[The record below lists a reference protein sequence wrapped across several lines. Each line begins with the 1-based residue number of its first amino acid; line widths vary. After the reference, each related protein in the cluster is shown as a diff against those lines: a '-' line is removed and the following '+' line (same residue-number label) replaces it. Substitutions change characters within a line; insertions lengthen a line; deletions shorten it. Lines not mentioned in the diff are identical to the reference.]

1 MSQAACHHCNS
12 EAIDELEGYAGWCSV
27 TSDCRKWRSGGALAI
42 CRSCGLTQKPITAEW
57 SAAADEIYAGYVLY
71 HQSPSGVEQ
80 MIAGSSGLQSRSV
93 HLVDWI
99 RSALGLSQGGDLL
112 DFGCGT
118 GSTLRAVAKVMPQWK
133 LSGMDPNIKDR
144 AALLDIEGV
153 CEIHEQLDNI
163 DQTFDLITL
172 IHVFEHIPDPAAAI
186 TGIRRLLKPNT
197 GRLLIQVPYFLAN
210 PFDLMIA
217 DHSSHYTLATISNI
231 VSSAGYEID
240 VLRADILKREITVVA
255 KLGKVKAS
263 APRVDVAE
271 GKLALL
277 SGLEWLV
284 SVQKAVETFGERDI
298 GVFGTSIAAAWI
310 SSNIDRPISLY
321 LDEDLSRVGGAF
333 FERPIY
339 LPKDAPQSL
348 PLYIPLVPELAARIS
363 SKLTK
368 IDSVSVP
375 ESFPEPF
382 LSFGRFDAVNIVS

>member
-1 MSQAACHHCNS
+1 
-12 EAIDELEGYAGWCSV
+12 
-27 TSDCRKWRSGGALAI
+27 
-42 CRSCGLTQKPITAEW
+42 
-57 SAAADEIYAGYVLY
+57 
-71 HQSPSGVEQ
+71 